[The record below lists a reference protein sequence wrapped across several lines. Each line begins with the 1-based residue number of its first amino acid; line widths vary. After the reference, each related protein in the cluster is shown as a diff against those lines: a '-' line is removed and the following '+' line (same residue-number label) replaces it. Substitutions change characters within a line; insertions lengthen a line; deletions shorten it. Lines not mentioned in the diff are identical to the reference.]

1 MDVQAIPKN
10 DFGSKLKSIL
20 GQTANL
26 TGQAAG
32 AIGRFA
38 VNTTTDIAKTGYRA
52 GKTLVELQTQP
63 MQAEMYRQMGQDLG
77 NKQDSVMKAYKE
89 GKMSKDEYVKA
100 LRDIGEGFK
109 DVTKQNDQL
118 IQGPTPGQRAMD
130 VVETATNV
138 LSLGSL
144 SLTNVAGKQV
154 IKNRSRAAIQE
165 IIEKEA
171 TNLEKKLIANKGI
184 RELVTRNIQATA
196 KREAQ
201 ILAGES
207 GWQFTQR
214 NAKKIAVDLMIKRP
228 VFYEQNIG
236 QAQSLYNN
244 ILEGDYKGALTDA
257 AWLSTQMINGGP
269 IGAIAFLGGKA
280 GSTTRKLARGNESF
294 IDNLSVRFGS
304 KNKSQIAEYI
314 AKNPEAEK
322 TWRIIQESN
331 LRASGDRVGQATD
344 NFMSTYSYMS
354 DDQLAKLTPEQ
365 ITKDIQNWYDA
376 DQIIQ
381 RNASKLGLK
390 PGEAAR
396 LTPVRWDAATR
407 TSVADAVKDATTT
420 TRPIDEDTGKI
431 FYHGTDNTT
440 LKRLSDLES
449 GKGVGKS
456 SRNRV
461 YVTENP
467 ELAKRF
473 GSNVIEER
481 LYGKHLDVREI
492 GIEKTPGWA
501 ADNVVAAEF
510 ADYKTTE
517 LLTARE
523 KRVFENQFVKGVP
536 NNTIIEDTP
545 GIHKYL
551 ASKGY
556 TTITVPRV
564 ASDVDGLRSETII
577 IDSKAFVKPS
587 ATMQSTPGDKAA
599 QIAAIEAFTDNP
611 SAGFTANKNLMDNIT
626 KIIETSDSAEIAAK
640 RIQAIDAAV
649 STPARVPKRVR
660 DQLAKLGYT
669 VAEPQGGRTVESLDI
684 DDTRKLISGAIKDE
698 NLFDPSAAPAPL
710 FKQIAG
716 TMERFGVSPEE
727 SNRLAYRKVS
737 ETVAANL
744 RNTVAGAELGFKT
757 GDDIA
762 RGGEVVLSKLQ
773 MYVENLKGVP
783 GLRKLSA
790 GKSAVVDIRQLTLDE
805 ISDALKYKEGGKLKS
820 ISKAQAKEV
829 REAIIKGYGEVPME
843 MRGLGEKAVDVL
855 YQYNP
860 LHKYYS
866 RIQSSLRYTYNPFF
880 RLQELSETKIL
891 SKVKANNLVW
901 RKSRAELDDAAKIL
915 DEARIFSGALP
926 GEGMND
932 MVIGRITANM
942 TQGQKRDLAGL
953 ALDIADSQGKD
964 LAQLAAENPEILD
977 DALRV
982 IVQYPRKGVLAS
994 PLART
999 LNLVFFPMR
1008 YNAKV
1013 TMVAAEALGK
1023 QPASVQKAVL
1033 HSLFT
1038 TREWL
1043 KSDEGIEWQSK
1054 NADVISL
1061 LSWITPV
1068 NSIKSTLQLL
1078 SGNVQSWG
1086 DLGQLGGLPLGVI
1099 SQILDG
1105 QGIISL
1111 NRPYVDPKTG
1121 KVFPDYVPES
1131 AKARAATALV
1141 DMLNSTFTY
1150 PGRILGLPGK
1160 NQMLRGFVENFI
1172 ATEGSDFE
1180 KRIQTDRLTP
1190 LQKNWVRVLGGDTS
1204 EEAVDA
1210 LYNSPDEG
1218 QFNGYTLPPYNLPI
1232 KPKPPELP
1240 KKVRKGRGGKGKK
1253 AKTYARAPGP
1263 R

>member
-1 MDVQAIPKN
+1 MAGDPLAKIIKYAGFVRTATGPVQRNVYNTPTVNKASLMDVKAIPKN
-10 DFGSKLKSIL
+10 DFGSKIKSIL

-32 AIGRFA
+32 AVGRFA
-38 VNTTTDIAKTGYRA
+38 VNTAVDVARTGYRA

-89 GKMSKDEYVKA
+89 GKMSKDDYVKA

-407 TSVADAVKDATTT
+407 TSVADGV
-420 TRPIDEDTGKI
+420 
-431 FYHGTDNTT
+431 
-440 LKRLSDLES
+440 RLAGD
-449 GKGVGKS
+449 
-456 SRNRV
+456 
-461 YVTENP
+461 
-467 ELAKRF
+467 
-473 GSNVIEER
+473 
-481 LYGKHLDVREI
+481 
-492 GIEKTPGWA
+492 
-501 ADNVVAAEF
+501 
-510 ADYKTTE
+510 
-517 LLTARE
+517 
-523 KRVFENQFVKGVP
+523 
-536 NNTIIEDTP
+536 
-545 GIHKYL
+545 
-551 ASKGY
+551 
-556 TTITVPRV
+556 
-564 ASDVDGLRSETII
+564 
-577 IDSKAFVKPS
+577 
-587 ATMQSTPGDKAA
+587 DKAA

-626 KIIETSDSAEIAAK
+626 KIIETSDTAEVAAK

-953 ALDIADSQGKD
+953 ALDIAESQGKD

>member
-1 MDVQAIPKN
+1 MAGDPLAKIIKYAGFVRTATGPVQRNVYNTPTVNKASLMDVKAIPKN
-10 DFGSKLKSIL
+10 DFGSKIKSIL

-32 AIGRFA
+32 AVGRFA
-38 VNTTTDIAKTGYRA
+38 VNTAVDVARTGYRA

-407 TSVADAVKDATTT
+407 TSVADGV
-420 TRPIDEDTGKI
+420 
-431 FYHGTDNTT
+431 
-440 LKRLSDLES
+440 RLAGD
-449 GKGVGKS
+449 
-456 SRNRV
+456 
-461 YVTENP
+461 
-467 ELAKRF
+467 
-473 GSNVIEER
+473 
-481 LYGKHLDVREI
+481 
-492 GIEKTPGWA
+492 
-501 ADNVVAAEF
+501 
-510 ADYKTTE
+510 
-517 LLTARE
+517 
-523 KRVFENQFVKGVP
+523 
-536 NNTIIEDTP
+536 
-545 GIHKYL
+545 
-551 ASKGY
+551 
-556 TTITVPRV
+556 
-564 ASDVDGLRSETII
+564 
-577 IDSKAFVKPS
+577 
-587 ATMQSTPGDKAA
+587 DKAA

-626 KIIETSDSAEIAAK
+626 KIIETSDTAEVAAK

>member
-407 TSVADAVKDATTT
+407 TSVADGV
-420 TRPIDEDTGKI
+420 
-431 FYHGTDNTT
+431 
-440 LKRLSDLES
+440 RLAGD
-449 GKGVGKS
+449 
-456 SRNRV
+456 
-461 YVTENP
+461 
-467 ELAKRF
+467 
-473 GSNVIEER
+473 
-481 LYGKHLDVREI
+481 
-492 GIEKTPGWA
+492 
-501 ADNVVAAEF
+501 
-510 ADYKTTE
+510 
-517 LLTARE
+517 
-523 KRVFENQFVKGVP
+523 
-536 NNTIIEDTP
+536 
-545 GIHKYL
+545 
-551 ASKGY
+551 
-556 TTITVPRV
+556 
-564 ASDVDGLRSETII
+564 
-577 IDSKAFVKPS
+577 
-587 ATMQSTPGDKAA
+587 DKAA

-626 KIIETSDSAEIAAK
+626 KIIETSDTAEVAAK

>member
-1 MDVQAIPKN
+1 VNDQQKAKVLKYIGFVRSASGPVQRNVYNSPKVLRASNMDVQAIPKN

-407 TSVADAVKDATTT
+407 TSVADGV
-420 TRPIDEDTGKI
+420 
-431 FYHGTDNTT
+431 
-440 LKRLSDLES
+440 RLAGD
-449 GKGVGKS
+449 
-456 SRNRV
+456 
-461 YVTENP
+461 
-467 ELAKRF
+467 
-473 GSNVIEER
+473 
-481 LYGKHLDVREI
+481 
-492 GIEKTPGWA
+492 
-501 ADNVVAAEF
+501 
-510 ADYKTTE
+510 
-517 LLTARE
+517 
-523 KRVFENQFVKGVP
+523 
-536 NNTIIEDTP
+536 
-545 GIHKYL
+545 
-551 ASKGY
+551 
-556 TTITVPRV
+556 
-564 ASDVDGLRSETII
+564 
-577 IDSKAFVKPS
+577 
-587 ATMQSTPGDKAA
+587 DKAA

-626 KIIETSDSAEIAAK
+626 KIIETSDTAEVAAK